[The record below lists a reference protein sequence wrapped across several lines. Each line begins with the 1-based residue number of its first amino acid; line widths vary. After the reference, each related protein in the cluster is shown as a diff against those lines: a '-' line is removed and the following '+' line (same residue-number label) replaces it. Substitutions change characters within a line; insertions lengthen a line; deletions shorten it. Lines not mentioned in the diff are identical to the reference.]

1 MRKIFTSF
9 IAVLLTTICAVAQ
22 LPYNTV
28 MTQSHFNDGNTKIA
42 SSGDNGWDNGVR
54 LGGTKTG
61 AFSGP
66 AWNWDDKYI
75 IIALSSNGIPHHLTC
90 NTSTNSNATSDTK
103 FYVATSSDNKT
114 YTEKWSSENRDNTI
128 DLELAKDVKYIKL
141 CYSANFAGY
150 FKNIKV
156 SELIEVKDPAKKTLD
171 AGTAEIN
178 TENTTVS
185 TTMEWCNTPAFN
197 LSITGEGASQFTAS
211 ISNNASKG
219 KYGNATIS
227 ATYKHNVLGTHN
239 ATLTISNGAFTK
251 EIALTGTTTK
261 KTPYLLWRTD
271 LEEKLPLNEVVTD
284 PAYSPNGQ
292 NLPIIYFS
300 SDEDVLKINGNSFIT
315 VAEGTATITASTE
328 KTDEYNAATPVT
340 KTFTVTVKKIQSI
353 VWSDNLTRL
362 KIDDQPITLTAAVQ
376 LVDSAGNKYDAPER
390 TKLLTYT
397 SADDDVVSVSGNVLT
412 IVGEGETTLT
422 AKVPGDDEQEIE
434 PASVTI
440 PVRVRQS
447 STGCEDEI
455 LLNNNSEHELF
466 SMSTDK
472 PELSTSTFV
481 INTSL
486 GVPGQLTFQHKGEKF
501 FLGNYKGTIKAQQS
515 TNGGSSWTDIAGSE
529 VTPTTGTYK
538 THTVSLDRKAT
549 HIRFVR
555 PQGGEGYHYVKGIVV
570 TPAQY
575 LETDI
580 TSISENSILGAT
592 ILKNININYS
602 NVKDEDLTVSKSHP
616 NVLISNEYFDVECG
630 DFGTKTLQVGIVPTE
645 IGTINDEIVIVDAV
659 SGMKAIVPI
668 TIVVKRDNQTISWE
682 QDLANINT
690 TDNITLNATAQT
702 EIYYTSSD
710 STIAYAEGNVLKIN
724 KHGQF
729 TLTAVAVESE
739 KYEQATLSKDITIS
753 AVQPTVSVWPTVEPI
768 AYAQALTTDMLI
780 GGEAEVEGYFDWN
793 TERNQTLVPGTHDLP
808 VRFMPTNTDYYA
820 PVDGTVAVTIN
831 KSAQSIVWN
840 DSFENITVA
849 DSIVL
854 TASAQTQVTYEVSD
868 MEIAYITDNNVLYC
882 HRGGTVQVTAYAEED
897 AYYLANTLTRELE
910 ILPAYP
916 TILTYPTASSIAY
929 GQLLGESELSGGE
942 ANVSGSFAWVDPKT
956 ELEAGEY
963 HQNVLFTPDDQVSY
977 KPVEIPVIV
986 VVDPID
992 QTITWELNTIELRQ
1006 GQSLILNAV
1015 ASSNLPITYSVDNTA
1030 LAKVENN
1037 TLYALAEG
1045 EVVVTATQDGS
1056 YTDED
1061 GVVHTNY
1068 TPAEPISKT
1077 ITIVPQQSP
1086 QTIVW
1091 NDDLDSVLT
1100 TADITLT
1107 ATAQAPIHYLSSDS
1121 TIAYVEADKLIIK
1134 RFGTLTIT
1142 AVAQQTEDYDQAIL
1156 EKEVNIVAAT
1166 PNIIAWPTVQPVT
1179 YGTKLNVT
1187 MLSGGEADVEGY
1199 FDWNTDL
1206 AQELV
1211 PGTYTLGVRFVPTN
1225 LNIYATVLDSVE
1237 VIVNKA
1243 PQTIVWNNN
1252 FENVLVSDTIVLN
1265 ASALT
1270 TITYEVSD
1278 VEVAAL
1284 EGNILSFHRGGT
1296 INVTAYAVES
1306 ELYLADTMV
1315 RELIVTPAKPIIYA
1329 WPTAS
1334 DITYGQLLGASI
1346 LTGGEAST
1354 DGIFEW
1360 VDPNEKFEVGVFP
1373 ALVRFTP
1380 DDLSSFDIVE
1390 NQIEIHVDPAPQTIK
1405 WDLTDYFVIE
1415 VGDTLH
1421 LTAVATS
1428 GLEVTYTLDNE
1439 ELAAISGNILIG
1451 LQVGMVTITAS
1462 QSGVYKDEFGDE
1474 YANYLAAEPVSQ
1486 TITIVAKD
1494 INTGADMI
1502 FNEVQAT
1509 KVIRDGRLYIIRN
1522 GHIYNANGQVIE

>member
-1 MRKIFTSF
+1 MRKIFISF

-42 SSGDNGWDNGVR
+42 SSGDNAWDGGVR
-54 LGGTKTG
+54 LGGKSTSI
-61 AFSGP
+61 FNPSGP
-66 AWNWDDKYI
+66 AYNWDDKYI

-90 NTSTNSNATSDTK
+90 NTSTNSNSTSDTK

-114 YTEKWSSENRDNTI
+114 YTEKWSSDERDNTI

-171 AGTAEIN
+171 AGAAEIN

-219 KYGNATIS
+219 KYGTATIS

-292 NLPIIYFS
+292 NLPIIYSS
-300 SDEDVLKINGNSFIT
+300 SDEEVLKINGNSFIT

-328 KTDEYNAATPVT
+328 ETDEYNAATPVT

-362 KIDDQPITLTAAVQ
+362 KIGDQPVTLTAIVQ
-376 LVDSAGNKYDAPER
+376 LVDSTGNKYDAPER
-390 TKLLTYT
+390 TALLTYT
-397 SADDDVVSVSGNVLT
+397 SADNKVVSVSGNVLT
-412 IVGEGETTLT
+412 IVGEGETTL
-422 AKVPGDDEQEIE
+422 AAEVPGDDEQAIE

-440 PVRVRQS
+440 PVKVRQPS
-447 STGCEDEI
+447 VGCEDALLVNEPKEI
-455 LLNNNSEHELF
+455 EFFKVQTNRDEIISD
-466 SMSTDK
+466 SYK
-472 PELSTSTFV
+472 
-481 INTSL
+481 IGA
-486 GVPGQLTFQHKGEKF
+486 GVPGYLTFQYRGKKYWTGNFKGS
-501 FLGNYKGTIKAQQS
+501 IKAQQS
-515 TNGGSSWTDIAGSE
+515 IDNGSNWSDVVGST
-529 VTPTTGTYK
+529 VT
-538 THTVSLDRKAT
+538 TVADQSKSLTVQLDRRAT
-549 HIRFVR
+549 HVRFVHLKN
-555 PQGGEGYHYVKGIVV
+555 GEGYHYVSNVVV

-580 TSISENSILGAT
+580 KSISENSILGAT

-602 NVKDEDLTVSKSHP
+602 NVKDEDLAVSKSHP

-630 DFGTKTLQVGIVPTE
+630 DFGTKTLQVGIIPTE

-668 TIVVKRDNQTISWE
+668 TINVKRDNQTIAWE
-682 QDLANINT
+682 QDLANIYT
-690 TDNITLNATAQT
+690 TDTLTLNAKAKT
-702 EIYYTSSD
+702 EVYYTSSD
-710 STIAYAEGNVLKIN
+710 STIAYAEDNVLKIN

-729 TLTAVAVESE
+729 TLTAIAVESE
-739 KYEQATLSKDITIS
+739 KYEQATVSKEITIN
-753 AVQPTVSVWPTVEPI
+753 AVKPTVFIWPTVEPI
-768 AYAQALTTDMLI
+768 AYAQALTTNMLM

-793 TERNQTLVPGTHDLP
+793 TERNQTLVPGTHDLR
-808 VRFMPTNTDYYA
+808 VRFMPTNTNYYA

-840 DSFENITVA
+840 DSFENITVI

-854 TASAQTQVTYEVSD
+854 NASAQTKVTYEVSD
-868 MEIAYITDNNVLYC
+868 TELAYITDNNVLYF

-897 AYYLANTLTRELE
+897 AYYLADTRTRELE

-916 TILTYPTASSIAY
+916 TILTYPTASPISY
-929 GQLLGESELSGGE
+929 GQKLGESVLSDGE
-942 ANVSGSFAWVDPKT
+942 ASVSGSFAWAD
-956 ELEAGEY
+956 EEALLEAGGY
-963 HQNVLFTPDDQVSY
+963 HQTVLFTPDDQVSY
-977 KPVEIPVIV
+977 KNIEIPVV
-986 VVDPID
+986 VLVNPIA
-992 QTITWELNTIELRQ
+992 QTITWDLTTIEVRQ
-1006 GQSLILNAV
+1006 GQSLQLSAT
-1015 ASSNLPITYSVDNTA
+1015 ASSDLPVTYAVDNA
-1030 LAKVENN
+1030 SLAKVENN
-1037 TLYALAEG
+1037 IFYALEVG
-1045 EVVVTATQDGS
+1045 EVVVTATQDGT

-1061 GVVHTNY
+1061 GDLHANY
-1068 TPAEPISKT
+1068 TAAEPVSKT
-1077 ITIVPQQSP
+1077 IVIVPQQSP

-1091 NDDLDSVLT
+1091 NDNLSNVLA
-1100 TADITLT
+1100 TADITLS

-1156 EKEVNIVAAT
+1156 VKEVNIVAAT

-1187 MLSGGEADVEGY
+1187 MLSGGEAYVDGY

-1206 AQELV
+1206 SQELV
-1211 PGTYTLGVRFVPTN
+1211 PGTYTLGVRFVPAN

-1252 FENVLVSDTIVLN
+1252 FENILVSDTIVLN
-1265 ASALT
+1265 AYAQT

-1278 VEVAAL
+1278 IEVAAL

-1296 INVTAYAVES
+1296 INVTAYAE
-1306 ELYLADTMV
+1306 EDAYYLANTLT
-1315 RELIVTPAKPIIYA
+1315 RELTILPGKPIIVSY
-1329 WPTAS
+1329 PTAHA
-1334 DITYGQLLGASI
+1334 ITYGQTLSESI
-1346 LTGGEAST
+1346 LEGGEAST
-1354 DGIFEW
+1354 AGSFEW
-1360 VDPNEKFEVGVFP
+1360 MDSLALPNAGAGWQYVHFVPEDQE
-1373 ALVRFTP
+1373 
-1380 DDLSSFDIVE
+1380 SFSTVE
-1390 NQIEIHVDPAPQTIK
+1390 FQIELVVNRAPQTIT
-1405 WDLTDYFVIE
+1405 WELTNFVMK
-1415 VGDTLH
+1415 VGDVLN

-1428 GLEVTYTLDNE
+1428 GLEVTYKLDDDTYAEINNNV
-1439 ELAAISGNILIG
+1439 LTA
-1451 LQVGMVTITAS
+1451 LQVGTVTVTAS
-1462 QSGVYKDEFGDE
+1462 QDGTYVDEFGE
-1474 YANYLAAEPVSQ
+1474 EFANYLEAKPVLQ

-1502 FNEVQAT
+1502 FNEVQAA